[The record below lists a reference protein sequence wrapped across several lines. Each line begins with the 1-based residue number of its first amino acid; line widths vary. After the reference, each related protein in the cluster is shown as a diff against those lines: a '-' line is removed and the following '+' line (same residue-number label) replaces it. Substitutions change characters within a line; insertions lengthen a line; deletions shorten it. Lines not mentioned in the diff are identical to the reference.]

1 MRIGILGYPQAGKKT
16 LFSLL
21 TGRHVPPSRKEGE
34 VVEGVAPIRDPRVDV
49 LSGMVNPER
58 TKYAENN
65 FVLLPDIAPG
75 GTERIW
81 LEAARR
87 CDLLCVVVRAFASPD
102 VYHHAG
108 DVNPE
113 RDRSSLE
120 AEFMVA
126 DLELIEKR
134 LDRLAKE
141 KRGGQTAIQAREE
154 QVLAK
159 CQEAVGNGHPLRS
172 LALEEHEQKAIRSLG
187 FTTMAPALWA
197 MNVDENELTGSR
209 WVGAKD
215 VLVVSCRIEEE
226 IAGLQDERER
236 REYMQAIG
244 LKSSGLD
251 RLNAAAYESLGLM
264 SFYTI
269 GKDEV
274 RAWTVRKGAKAPE
287 AAGKVHSDIERGFIR
302 ADVIK
307 YDDLV
312 AAGSE
317 DAVRKAGK
325 EHLRGKDYVIEDG
338 DICHFRFSV

>member
-1 MRIGILGYPQAGKKT
+1 MRICILGYPQAGKRT

-34 VVEGVAPIRDPRVDV
+34 AVEGIAPIRDPRVDV
-49 LSGMVNPER
+49 LSALIEPER

-65 FVLLPDIAPG
+65 LVLLPDIAPG
-75 GTERIW
+75 GTERLW

-87 CDLLCVVVRAFASPD
+87 CDLLCVVARAFASPE

-108 DVNPE
+108 DVNPD

-154 QVLAK
+154 EVLK
-159 CQEAVGNGHPLRS
+159 KGQEAVGNGHPLRS
-172 LALEEHEQKAIRSLG
+172 LTLEEHEQKAIRSLG
-187 FTTMAPALWA
+187 FVTMLPTLWA
-197 MNVDENELTGSR
+197 MNVDEDELKQSR
-209 WVGAKD
+209 WADAKG
-215 VLVVSCRIEEE
+215 VFVVSCRIEQE
-226 IAGLQDERER
+226 IAGLQDEAER
-236 REYMQAIG
+236 REYMKAIG
-244 LKSSGLD
+244 LESSGLD
-251 RLNAAAYESLGLM
+251 RLNAAAYEALGLM

-302 ADVIK
+302 ADIVK

-317 DAVRKAGK
+317 EAARKAGK
-325 EHLRGKDYVIEDG
+325 ELLKGKDYVIEDG